1 MEKYEA
7 KEVNLEEQREM
18 LIDFTALQM
27 PKLHQQLTTAY
38 GEEKGQGIYD
48 KIWEM
53 EFQMRSSQVMGKD
66 IGEVLLAE
74 MGIFPTLGWKLWI
87 EKREENGVPYWLE
100 HLQHCPPLAACR
112 KYGLP
117 DPCAIICD
125 AEIKLAE
132 ENKIGKW
139 ERLKHVP
146 SGDEEC
152 CFKIRNFE

>member
-100 HLQHCPPLAACR
+100 H
-112 KYGLP
+112 
-117 DPCAIICD
+117 
-125 AEIKLAE
+125 
-132 ENKIGKW
+132 
-139 ERLKHVP
+139 
-146 SGDEEC
+146 
-152 CFKIRNFE
+152 